1 MGQLLTV
8 FPNIFA
14 FFVII
19 FNSWHS
25 DRTKER
31 PLHILAGCAL
41 VMTGYLILAVVRHWG
56 VRYMGVFFI
65 ACTNAAVI
73 PLYVAR
79 SLPLRVV
86 QTSVAAADGAL
97 NLFLMLPVYSL
108 AFRTATV
115 TGATSTAIAMGGV
128 IAIANTAGVVA
139 PFLFPSK
146 DSPRYL
152 MGNWTSFALV
162 GLAALIVCCLWY
174 MLGSSSEYKG
184 SDSLVDITEV
194 NQGGVVEGDKEK
206 LDGAAAP
213 AALRV

>member
-1 MGQLLTV
+1 MAQLFTV
-8 FPNIFA
+8 FPNVFA

-31 PLHILAGCAL
+31 PIHILAGCAL
-41 VMTGYLILAVVRHWG
+41 VMVGYLILAVVKHWG

-73 PLYVAR
+73 P
-79 SLPLRVV
+79 
-86 QTSVAAADGAL
+86 
-97 NLFLMLPVYSL
+97 FL

-115 TGATSTAIAMGGV
+115 TGATSTAVATGGV
-128 IAIANTAGVVA
+128 IAIANTAGAVA

-146 DSPRYL
+146 DSPRYI

-162 GLAALIVCCLWY
+162 GFAALIVCFLWY
-174 MLGSSSEYKG
+174 MLGGSSEYKG
-184 SDSLVDITEV
+184 SDSLIDITEV
-194 NQGGVVEGDKEK
+194 GGGQLDEEKEPSSSK
-206 LDGAAAP
+206 KGGAA
-213 AALRV
+213 VV

>member
-8 FPNIFA
+8 FPNVFA

-56 VRYMGVFFI
+56 VRYIGVFFI

-79 SLPLRVV
+79 SL
-86 QTSVAAADGAL
+86 
-97 NLFLMLPVYSL
+97 SL
-108 AFRTATV
+108 
-115 TGATSTAIAMGGV
+115 
-128 IAIANTAGVVA
+128 GVV
-139 PFLFPSK
+139 PHF
-146 DSPRYL
+146 RY
-152 MGNWTSFALV
+152 
-162 GLAALIVCCLWY
+162 CL
-174 MLGSSSEYKG
+174 
-184 SDSLVDITEV
+184 
-194 NQGGVVEGDKEK
+194 
-206 LDGAAAP
+206 
-213 AALRV
+213 